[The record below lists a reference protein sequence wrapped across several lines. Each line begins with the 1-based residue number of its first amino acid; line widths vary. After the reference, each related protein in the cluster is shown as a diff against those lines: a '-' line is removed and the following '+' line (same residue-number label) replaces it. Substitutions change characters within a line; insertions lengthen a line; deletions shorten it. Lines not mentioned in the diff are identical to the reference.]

1 MCDATWLRATT
12 LAAPLHTPSALP
24 YGTQGAGVQA
34 LCFGA
39 QNEFK
44 LKSCEHFVA
53 HKWGG
58 GGVGVG
64 DGGVEVGQKL
74 RVDFT
79 DLIVWQLAKGSA
91 NEREGE

>member
-1 MCDATWLRATT
+1 MCDATWLRVT
-12 LAAPLHTPSALP
+12 LQPPPWQPWQPLCIPLAPSLMEHR
-24 YGTQGAGVQA
+24 GQGVQA

-58 GGVGVG
+58 GGVGAE
-64 DGGVEVGQKL
+64 GGLK
-74 RVDFT
+74 
-79 DLIVWQLAKGSA
+79 LAKSCVWISLI
-91 NEREGE
+91 